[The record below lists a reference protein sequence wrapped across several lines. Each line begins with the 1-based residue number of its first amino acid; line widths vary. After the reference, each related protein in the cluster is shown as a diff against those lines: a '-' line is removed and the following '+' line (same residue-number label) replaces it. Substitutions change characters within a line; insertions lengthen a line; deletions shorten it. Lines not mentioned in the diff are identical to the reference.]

1 MFATKIQ
8 SRGLPWPDGTV
19 RGADEVF
26 EFSVCL
32 APENGDRWLM
42 GIEAYREDRCLYLP
56 ASELQGEWLA
66 VQADLM
72 TPAGIGLS
80 WWLRGAWAA
89 FELVER
95 LGDCRVGLSL
105 QARYLAED
113 HDIIAPPK
121 PAADAMLASARTA
134 LDQGRLGSAF
144 DTASRLLA
152 GEGYR
157 IAARQVR
164 AQVLARFGCFD
175 DARRERDALNL
186 LGAPRS
192 PEPALEL
199 AMVHPPLDAS
209 YRAVAIELQGLP
221 LDDPAVDNHV
231 VRYLYRVDVPS
242 AASGG
247 PWLVRMPEL
256 AHGIAG
262 AFELPEQAAWLVRT
276 GAREIEGLWEVQG
289 EPAQDMFL
297 MAVQN
302 GLATTD
308 RWQLANRIRSA

>member
-1 MFATKIQ
+1 MFVTKIQ

-32 APENGDRWLM
+32 AQENGNRWLM

-72 TPAGIGLS
+72 TPAGIELS

-95 LGDCRVGLSL
+95 LGDCRLGPSL
-105 QARYLAED
+105 QARYQAED

-121 PAADAMLASARTA
+121 PAADAMLASARAA
-134 LDQGRLGSAF
+134 LDQGKFGSAF
-144 DTASRLLA
+144 DVGSRLLA

-164 AQVLARFGCFD
+164 AQVLERFGCFE
-175 DARRERDALNL
+175 DARRERELLSL

-192 PEPALEL
+192 PGPAREPA
-199 AMVHPPLDAS
+199 VIHPTLDAA

-221 LDDPAVDNHV
+221 LDYPEVDNPL
-231 VRYLYRVDVPS
+231 VRYLYRIDVPR
-242 AASGG
+242 APGGG

-256 AHGIAG
+256 GEMSA
-262 AFELPEQAAWLVRT
+262 ELPEQTTWLART
-276 GAREIEGLWEVQG
+276 GAREIEGSWQVQG
-289 EPAQDMFL
+289 EAAQDGLL

>member
-1 MFATKIQ
+1 MFVAKIQ
-8 SRGLPWPDGTV
+8 SRGLPGPDGTV
-19 RGADEVF
+19 RGADQVF
-26 EFSVCL
+26 EFSFCL
-32 APENGDRWLM
+32 AQENGDRWLM
-42 GIEAYREDRCLYLP
+42 GAPSYREDRCLYLP
-56 ASELQGEWLA
+56 VSELQGEWLA

-72 TPAGIGLS
+72 TAAGIELS

-95 LGDCRVGLSL
+95 LGDCRIGPSL

-121 PAADAMLASARTA
+121 PAADAMLANARAA
-134 LDQGRLGSAF
+134 LDQGKLGSAF
-144 DTASRLLA
+144 DIASRLLA

-157 IAARQVR
+157 IAARTCR
-164 AQVLARFGCFD
+164 ARVLDRFGCFE
-175 DARRERDALNL
+175 DARRERDMLAL

-192 PEPALEL
+192 PEPAIEL
-199 AMVHPPLDAS
+199 AMVYPRLDAS

-221 LDDPAVDNHV
+221 LDYPAVDNHL
-231 VRYLYRVDVPS
+231 VRYLYRVDVPR
-242 AASGG
+242 APSGG
-247 PWLVRMPEL
+247 PWLVRMPE
-256 AHGIAG
+256 AEGIAG
-262 AFELPEQAAWLVRT
+262 AAELPEQSSWLVRT
-276 GAREIEGLWEVQG
+276 GVREIEGLWQVDG
-289 EPAQDMFL
+289 EPAQEVFI

>member
-1 MFATKIQ
+1 MFVTKIQ

-26 EFSVCL
+26 EFSFCL
-32 APENGDRWLM
+32 AQENGNRWLM
-42 GIEAYREDRCLYLP
+42 GVEAYREDRCLYLP
-56 ASELQGEWLA
+56 VSELQGEWLA
-66 VQADLM
+66 AQADLM

-95 LGDCRVGLSL
+95 LGDCRLGPSL

-121 PAADAMLASARTA
+121 PAAEAMLASARAA

-144 DTASRLLA
+144 DIGSRLLA

-164 AQVLARFGCFD
+164 AQVLARFGCLD
-175 DARRERDALNL
+175 DARRERDLLDL

-192 PEPALEL
+192 PALEPAV
-199 AMVHPPLDAS
+199 VHPKFDAA

-221 LDDPAVDNHV
+221 LDYPAVDNAL
-231 VRYLYRVDVPS
+231 VRYLYRVDVPR

-256 AHGIAG
+256 GERTA
-262 AFELPEQAAWLVRT
+262 ELPEQTVWLTRT
-276 GAREIEGLWEVQG
+276 GAREIEGRWEVDG